1 MPYLEYLPLN
11 LLLIGIHVVVV
22 LAWGK
27 AYGYKWTVFAMSSV
41 VFTVVNVISPQ
52 LDTLLSFSF
61 NSAAG
66 IIANNAYSFIV
77 IRIIQW
83 LVRDAFKEG
92 VKWFLFRYVSLD
104 WKDTVAFGIL
114 YSVILSAVT
123 LTRGYI
129 DDGTFPSISLTA
141 VWHIGILVTVYN
153 VGISLLVMR
162 SANQGKARFFVIA
175 VILSVVFHTTPI
187 YLLVYHSGHSM
198 ADILFTLSTTIAVIP
213 LVAAIAAIYFLER
226 KGKMS
231 KI

>member
-1 MPYLEYLPLN
+1 MPYLGYLPLN
-11 LLLIGIHVVVV
+11 LLLISIHAVVI

-27 AYGYKWTVFAMSSV
+27 ASGYKWAVLAMSSA
-41 VFTVVNVISPQ
+41 VFVVVNIISPQ
-52 LDTLLSFSF
+52 LDTILSFGF
-61 NSAAG
+61 DSAVG

-114 YSVILSAVT
+114 YSVIVSAVT
-123 LTRGYI
+123 LTRWYI
-129 DDGTFPSISLTA
+129 ADGTFPSISLTA
-141 VWHIGILVTVYN
+141 VWHFGILVTVYN

-162 SANQGKARFFVIA
+162 SASQGKARFFVIG
-175 VILSVVFHTTPI
+175 VVLSVVFHTTPMYI
-187 YLLVYHSGHSM
+187 LVYHSGHSM
-198 ADILFTLSTTIAVIP
+198 ADVLFTLSTTIAVVP
-213 LVAAIAAIYFLER
+213 LVAAIASIYFLER